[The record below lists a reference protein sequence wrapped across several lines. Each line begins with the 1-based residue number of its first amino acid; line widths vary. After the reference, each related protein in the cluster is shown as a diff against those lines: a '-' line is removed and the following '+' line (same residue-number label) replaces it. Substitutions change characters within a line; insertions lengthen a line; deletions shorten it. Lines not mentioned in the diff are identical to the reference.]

1 MLGLLKITLIRLL
14 SLARIKDSKTIYFEG
29 GLGAQIFSYLEYLDK
44 CDGFIGEQTAVKC
57 DFSYFDQA
65 SGFKKDGLRIGPW
78 LLNCYGI
85 EKASLESKAK
95 QNSAIHR
102 KLRAGV
108 VDKSLQDRLDNIQ
121 TLAKRYQDRF
131 KTTLDVHYFAQ
142 KRIGLKE
149 SDYDLAHG
157 VYQCCAIHIRRGDYL
172 QVASHIVSDS
182 DYFNL
187 IMKIKTLIPKNVVLF
202 SDSVMEP
209 SQKERWEEVLKGK
222 NVFFCLGNEYEEI
235 EVHNFMRK
243 VRVLV
248 TGNSVFSLSAGL
260 LSKNETLVFS
270 PINFYHSSPDNKSF
284 NPYIGFGKFL
294 LLD

>member
-1 MLGLLKITLIRLL
+1 MLGMLKTTLIKWL
-14 SLARIKDSKTIYFEG
+14 SLAGIKDAKTIYFEG
-29 GLGAQIFSYLEYLDK
+29 GLGAQIFSYLEYLDS

-78 LLNCYGI
+78 LLGYYGI
-85 EKASLESKAK
+85 DKASLESKAK
-95 QNSAIHR
+95 RNSSIHR
-102 KLRAGV
+102 KIRAGV
-108 VDKSLQDRLDNIQ
+108 GDKSVQVRIGNIQ

-131 KTTLDVHYFAQ
+131 NTTMNVHLFAQ

-149 SDYDLAHG
+149 SDYDQALG
-157 VYQCCAIHIRRGDYL
+157 VYNCCAIHIRRGDYL

-182 DYFNL
+182 DYFSL
-187 IMKIKTLIPKNVVLF
+187 IMKIKTLIPENVVLF
-202 SDSVMEP
+202 SDSVIES
-209 SQKERWEEVLKGK
+209 SQKERWEEILKGK
-222 NVFFCLGNEYEEI
+222 NVFFCVGNEYEEI

-248 TGNSVFSLSAGL
+248 TGNSIFSLSAGL
-260 LSKNETLVFS
+260 LSKNETIVFS
-270 PINFYHSSPDNKSF
+270 PINFYNSIPESKSF
-284 NPYIGFGKFL
+284 NPYLGFGKFL